1 MTTTLQK
8 ILYVEDDDLIAE
20 IVVMTLE
27 DLGGFEVVH
36 ASSGKEALSIFPV
49 FQPQLILLDVM
60 MPGMDGVETL
70 KNIRELES
78 DTHVPAVFV
87 TAKAQAHEQDLYTSF
102 GAVGVIVKPFDP
114 ETLCAKIDAF
124 YQASL

>member
-60 MPGMDGVETL
+60 MPGMTGYDVCARL
-70 KNIRELES
+70 KAS
-78 DTHVPAVFV
+78 PATAAIPVIFV
-87 TAKAQAHEQDLYTSF
+87 TALKDEVDETKGFAV
-102 GAVGVIVKPFDP
+102 GAVEISG
-114 ETLCAKIDAF
+114 LGSRCC
-124 YQASL
+124 